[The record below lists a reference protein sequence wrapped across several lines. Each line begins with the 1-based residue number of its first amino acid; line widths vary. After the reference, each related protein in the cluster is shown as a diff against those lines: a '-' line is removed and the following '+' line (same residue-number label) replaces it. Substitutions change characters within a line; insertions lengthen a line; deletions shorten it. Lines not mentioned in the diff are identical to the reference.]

1 MKTIILAGGK
11 GTRLWPLSRE
21 EFPKQFLKIFDDKS
35 LLQETLERALLFSK
49 PEEVY
54 IVTNEKY
61 RFMVIQHIKE
71 LDVEIPDDN
80 VILEPLAKN
89 TLPAI
94 FYGVKTIIENDGN
107 DIVAVLPS
115 DHLIRVNDSYIKAF
129 ENAQKLAK
137 SYLVTF
143 GIKPTKPHTGYGY
156 IKPGE
161 PLEGGF
167 KVEKF
172 VEKPDYETAK
182 RYVEEG
188 YLWNSGMFMFSTD
201 VFMEECIKHAP
212 EVVMAF
218 EEDVETAYERTP
230 DISIDYGL
238 MEKTDKAAVVPLNV
252 FWSDVGSFDAIYEIM
267 EKDENENAVKGEVVS
282 IDSKNNLIVGESL
295 IATIGIENA
304 IIVDSGDAI
313 LVCSREESQK
323 VKDIVRI
330 LKERGDKRAD
340 VHRTIYRPWGSFTV
354 LEEGQF
360 YKIIKIKI
368 LPKKGLGLRM
378 HYHRSEHWVVVR
390 GTAKVNVDGREFLL
404 RTGEST
410 FVPAGVKYKIEN
422 PGVLPLEV
430 IEVQIGEYLGEDDI
444 VRFEEDEG

>member
-188 YLWNSGMFMFSTD
+188 YLW
-201 VFMEECIKHAP
+201 
-212 EVVMAF
+212 
-218 EEDVETAYERTP
+218 
-230 DISIDYGL
+230 
-238 MEKTDKAAVVPLNV
+238 
-252 FWSDVGSFDAIYEIM
+252 
-267 EKDENENAVKGEVVS
+267 
-282 IDSKNNLIVGESL
+282 
-295 IATIGIENA
+295 
-304 IIVDSGDAI
+304 
-313 LVCSREESQK
+313 
-323 VKDIVRI
+323 
-330 LKERGDKRAD
+330 
-340 VHRTIYRPWGSFTV
+340 
-354 LEEGQF
+354 
-360 YKIIKIKI
+360 
-368 LPKKGLGLRM
+368 
-378 HYHRSEHWVVVR
+378 RS
-390 GTAKVNVDGREFLL
+390 A
-404 RTGEST
+404 
-410 FVPAGVKYKIEN
+410 
-422 PGVLPLEV
+422 
-430 IEVQIGEYLGEDDI
+430 
-444 VRFEEDEG
+444 

>member
-21 EFPKQFLKIFDDKS
+21 EFPKQFLKIFNDRS
-35 LLQETLERALLFSK
+35 LLQETLERALIFSK
-49 PEEVY
+49 PEEIY

-61 RFMVIQHIKE
+61 KFMVIQHINEMEMK
-71 LDVEIPDDN
+71 IPEKN

-94 FYGVKTIIENDGN
+94 FYGVKTILENDGN
-107 DIVAVLPS
+107 DVIAVLPS
-115 DHLIRVNDSYIKAF
+115 DHLIRVNDNYIKAF
-129 ENAQKLAK
+129 KIAQELAK
-137 SYLVTF
+137 DYLVTF
-143 GIKPTKPHTGYGY
+143 GIKPNKPHTGYGY

-161 PLEGGF
+161 PLGGGF

-188 YLWNSGMFMFSTD
+188 YLWNSGMFMFSAD
-201 VFMEECIKHAP
+201 VFMEECLRYVP
-212 EVVMAF
+212 EVAMAF
-218 EEDVETAYERTP
+218 EEDIVTAYERSP
-230 DISIDYGL
+230 EISIDYGL
-238 MEKTDKAAVVPLNV
+238 MEKTDKAAVVPLEV

-267 EKDENENAVKGEVVS
+267 EKDKNKNAVKGEVLS
-282 IDSKNNLIVGESL
+282 IDSKNNLIIGESL

-323 VKDIVRI
+323 VKELVKI
-330 LKERGDKRAD
+330 LKEKGDKRAE
-340 VHRTIYRPWGSFTV
+340 VHRTIYRPWGSFTI
-354 LEEGQF
+354 LEEGPF
-360 YKIIKIKI
+360 YKILKIKV
-368 LPKKGLGLRM
+368 LPKKKLGLRM
-378 HYHRSEHWVVVR
+378 HYYRSEHWVVVK
-390 GTAKVNVDGREFLL
+390 GTAKVEVDGREFLL

-410 FVPAGVKYKIEN
+410 FVPAGVKYRLEN
-422 PGVLPLEV
+422 PGILPLEV

-444 VRFEEDEG
+444 VRFEEDK

>member
-1 MKTIILAGGK
+1 MKTIILAGGR

-21 EFPKQFLKIFDDKS
+21 EFPKQFLKIFNDKS
-35 LLQETLERALLFSK
+35 LLQETLERALIFSK
-49 PEEVY
+49 PEEIY

-61 RFMVIQHIKE
+61 KFMVIQHINEMEMK
-71 LDVEIPDDN
+71 IPEKN
-80 VILEPLAKN
+80 IILEPLAKN

-94 FYGVKTIIENDGN
+94 FYGVKTILENDGN
-107 DIVAVLPS
+107 DVVAVLPS
-115 DHLIRVNDSYIKAF
+115 DHLIRVNDNYIKAF
-129 ENAQKLAK
+129 EIAQELAK
-137 SYLVTF
+137 DYLVTF
-143 GIKPTKPHTGYGY
+143 GIKPNKPHTGYGY

-161 PLEGGF
+161 PLGGGF

-188 YLWNSGMFMFSTD
+188 YLWNSGMFMFSAD
-201 VFMEECIKHAP
+201 VFMEECLRHVP

-218 EEDVETAYERTP
+218 EEDIATAYERSP
-230 DISIDYGL
+230 EISIDYGL
-238 MEKTDKAAVVPLNV
+238 MEKTDKAVVVPLEV

-267 EKDENENAVKGEVVS
+267 EKDKNKNAVKGEVLS
-282 IDSKNNLIVGESL
+282 IDSKNNLIIGESL

-323 VKDIVRI
+323 VKELVKI
-330 LKERGDKRAD
+330 LKEKGDRRAE
-340 VHRTIYRPWGSFTV
+340 VHRTIYRPWGSFTI
-354 LEEGQF
+354 LEEGPF
-360 YKIIKIKI
+360 YKILKIKV
-368 LPKKGLGLRM
+368 LPKKKLGLRM
-378 HYHRSEHWVVVR
+378 HYYRSEHWVVVK
-390 GTAKVNVDGREFLL
+390 GTAKVEVDGREFLL

-410 FVPAGVKYKIEN
+410 FVPAGVKYRLEN
-422 PGVLPLEV
+422 PGILPLEV

-444 VRFEEDEG
+444 VRFEEDE

>member
-1 MKTIILAGGK
+1 
-11 GTRLWPLSRE
+11 
-21 EFPKQFLKIFDDKS
+21 
-35 LLQETLERALLFSK
+35 
-49 PEEVY
+49 
-54 IVTNEKY
+54 
-61 RFMVIQHIKE
+61 
-71 LDVEIPDDN
+71 
-80 VILEPLAKN
+80 
-89 TLPAI
+89 
-94 FYGVKTIIENDGN
+94 
-107 DIVAVLPS
+107 
-115 DHLIRVNDSYIKAF
+115 
-129 ENAQKLAK
+129 
-137 SYLVTF
+137 
-143 GIKPTKPHTGYGY
+143 
-156 IKPGE
+156 
-161 PLEGGF
+161 
-167 KVEKF
+167 
-172 VEKPDYETAK
+172 
-182 RYVEEG
+182 
-188 YLWNSGMFMFSTD
+188 
-201 VFMEECIKHAP
+201 MEECIKHAP

-390 GTAKVNVDGREFLL
+390 GTAKVEVDGREFLL

-444 VRFEEDEG
+444 VRFEEDEK